1 MSRLENINNSFKSV
15 PEKINAFLR
24 RQRWKEVLIFIFF
37 VLLSLGFW
45 MLQSLQQE
53 YEIDLTIPVRYKNA
67 PLDVSF
73 NEIPPD
79 RIVVHVRD
87 KGSVLMNYTFGRGFT
102 PLEINMKDAASN
114 GSFSVRKREIESNIQ
129 KQLIASTNLLGFEP
143 AQIDINY
150 SQRQRK
156 EVPVTFTGRIDIER
170 GYQQAGNI
178 TFEPATV
185 SVYASV
191 NTLDTLAAIKT
202 NFIDVKKGNKTIT
215 RAVQLQKPPGTSLE
229 PEYVTITIPIEEFTE
244 KIIEIPVI
252 CNNMPWGYTLRTF
265 PPLIKV
271 VCNVPLSRFKELS
284 AEDFS
289 IEISFYDLE
298 QNISGTIPI
307 QLTKRPDWIQ
317 NITLVPD
324 RIEFLLEQNR

>member
-15 PEKINAFLR
+15 PEEINTFLR

-53 YEIDLTIPVRYKNA
+53 YEIDITIPVRYKHA
-67 PLDVSF
+67 PLDISF

-79 RIVVHVRD
+79 KVVAHIRD
-87 KGSVLMNYTFGRGFT
+87 KGSVLLNYTFGRGFI
-102 PLEINMKDAASN
+102 PIEINMKEVAVN
-114 GSFSVRKREIESNIQ
+114 GSFSVKRREIESNIQ
-129 KQLIASTNLLGFEP
+129 KQLIASTSLLSFEP
-143 AQIDINY
+143 SQIDISY
-150 SQRQRK
+150 STRQRK

-185 SVYASV
+185 SVYAGAS
-191 NTLDTLAAIKT
+191 TLDTLTAIKT
-202 NFIDVKKGNKTIT
+202 NFIEIKKGNKTIT
-215 RAVQLQKPPGTSLE
+215 RAVQLQKLPGTSLE
-229 PEYVTITIPIEEFTE
+229 PEYVTVTVPIEEFTE
-244 KIIEIPVI
+244 KIIEIPVV
-252 CNNMPWGYTLRTF
+252 CNNLSWGYTLRTF
-265 PPLIKV
+265 PPLVKV

-298 QNISGTIPI
+298 QNISGTIPVK
-307 QLTKRPDWIQ
+307 LTKKPEWIQ

-324 RIEFLLEQNR
+324 RIEFLLEQDR